1 MEIFCYECKKS
12 GHLHGECPELQKKYK
27 KEKFRKTK
35 AMVATWSDEDSYT
48 SSSSSD
54 QKENLCLMAIEDNSC
69 EVNFELESVSN
80 EQWEEAYE
88 LLYEKFKN
96 LK

>member
-1 MEIFCYECKKS
+1 MR
-12 GHLHGECPELQKKYK
+12 GECPKLL
-27 KEKFRKTK
+27 RKIKRERYHKNK
-35 AMVATWSDEDSYT
+35 AMVATWSDEDSDT
-48 SSSSSD
+48 SSSSED
-54 QKENLCLMAIEDNSC
+54 QKDNLCLMAIGGDSC
-69 EVNFELESVSN
+69 EVNFELEFVSN

>member
-1 MEIFCYECKKS
+1 
-12 GHLHGECPELQKKYK
+12 
-27 KEKFRKTK
+27 
-35 AMVATWSDEDSYT
+35 MVATWSDEDSDT
-48 SSSSSD
+48 SSSSED
-54 QKENLCLMAIEDNSC
+54 QKDNLCLMALEDNSY

-96 LK
+96 LKQENKMLKK